1 MRALVVTKG
10 NPVLARIANRLPL
23 MSCVAVAG
31 WLLLAPAPLLAQSNS
46 LFGSRGPLS
55 QGNSGAATGFG
66 QTSGLGTTGTTT
78 GLNTTAGTG
87 GLDQL
92 GALSGTIGQGFV
104 GRADNLGRF
113 VGNNQ
118 ATTGGT
124 AGNRGGGLQGF
135 NRNSGTGQRNP
146 QPGNQNNGN
155 FGGNRATS
163 RPMFRPRV
171 EIGFDW
177 PQASTTE
184 VRRTLSTRLT
194 ALGRRYPQLAGVELA
209 AAADGT
215 FVLTG
220 QVADERTRRM
230 AAHLLRLEPGVRR
243 IDNRLTVGG
252 LAAPAAPGARP

>member
-1 MRALVVTKG
+1 MRGASAADTPTRFAGRISPL
-10 NPVLARIANRLPL
+10 PRSPLAW
-23 MSCVAVAG
+23 VAVASC
-31 WLLLAPAPLLAQSNS
+31 LLLAPASLQAQSNS
-46 LFGSRGPLS
+46 LFGNRGPLS

-66 QTSGLGTTGTTT
+66 QTSGIGGGLGTTGTTT

-87 GLDQL
+87 GLNQL

-118 ATTGGT
+118 AGTGGT
-124 AGNRGGGLQGF
+124 AGNGGGGLQGF

-163 RPMFRPRV
+163 RPVFRPRV

-177 PQASTTE
+177 PRASSAE
-184 VRRTLSTRLT
+184 VRRAADTRLT
-194 ALGRRYPQLAGVELA
+194 ALAERYPQLEGVQLSGSSA
-209 AAADGT
+209 GT
-215 FVLTG
+215 FILTG

-243 IDNRLTVGG
+243 IDNRLTVGST
-252 LAAPAAPGARP
+252 R